1 MHTFHPFSWTRLGRS
16 RWWRVGLQCLIC
28 LSLVACSRR
37 RTLLPTLGPTPTPA
51 PASVATATLARPT
64 DAPSVSASPTAGATE
79 SLVPLPT
86 ATLAPTTSVAP
97 VPAFGMLAVVPDAS
111 RSTSDVGAIEA
122 VAGTGARYIRIALEW
137 AIAEP
142 SAGQLSFSTKN
153 DSVIA
158 DVESAGLRLF
168 PTLYVGRGWMNGNP
182 PSAQDGGSRSF
193 PPNDLG
199 MSWSDSYGYSQSYY
213 DFVYQFISHY
223 QGHFDYVAIENE
235 ANSKL
240 FWGGTVEE
248 YVRLLQTAY
257 LAIHAADPNV
267 KVVDSGMVSG
277 TWGLC
282 AAADYI
288 DSGQMS
294 REAALQLALDYY
306 SAETATTGRFNSTT
320 QIEQALS
327 QERVQEQC
335 RRYEYILDHA
345 GGAVDAINFHFYEDY
360 RALHIVTDWIR
371 SRMTAAGYSAGL
383 VTHELGQRGPDTTY
397 AEGAGQAI
405 SVFKKLVTGAS
416 LGLEVMI
423 WFSADTINTDAPSPD
438 KVGLFNSDG
447 GARPAAQTY
456 KHVAETLGAGYHL
469 SKAVAVGPALYH
481 YVFVNTAGN
490 SILEA
495 LWVEGAG
502 QVVALSAPS
511 GYTTASVID
520 YLGQIQ
526 PTTADNGQ
534 ITLTL
539 SDAPVWVVWQ

>member
-1 MHTFHPFSWTRLGRS
+1 M
-16 RWWRVGLQCLIC
+16 
-28 LSLVACSRR
+28 SLAACARR
-37 RTLLPTLGPTPTPA
+37 PTPLPTLGPTPTLNPEIA
-51 PASVATATLARPT
+51 ATATVTQPT
-64 DAPSVSASPTAGATE
+64 ATLVASTSVSPTPKPTE

-86 ATLAPTTSVAP
+86 ATLAQPVTSFAP

-111 RSTSDVGAIEA
+111 RSTSDAGAIEA
-122 VAGTGARYIRIALEW
+122 VAGSGARYIRIALEW

-142 SAGQLSFSTKN
+142 EQGQLSFNTKN
-153 DSVIA
+153 DNIIEE
-158 DVESAGLRLF
+158 VEAAGLRLF
-168 PTLYVGRGWMNGNP
+168 PTLYVGRGWMNGTP

-199 MSWSDSYGYSQSYY
+199 LIWNATYGYSQSYY
-213 DFVYQFISHY
+213 DFVYQFIRHY

-240 FWGGTVEE
+240 FWGGTEAE

-257 LAIHAADPNV
+257 LAIRAADPGV

-282 AAADYI
+282 AASDYI
-288 DSGQMS
+288 DSGQLS
-294 REAALQLALDYY
+294 REAALQLALEYY
-306 SAETATTGRFNSTT
+306 SAEAANAGRFASTT

-360 RALHIVTDWIR
+360 RALHIVTDWIQ
-371 SRMTAAGYSAGL
+371 SRMAAAGYSAGL
-383 VTHELGQRGPDTTY
+383 VTHEMGQRGPDTAY
-397 AEGAGQAI
+397 AEGAGQAV

-423 WFSADTINTDAPSPD
+423 WFSADTINTSAPSPD
-438 KVGLFNSDG
+438 KVGLFNPDG
-447 GARPAAQTY
+447 GPRPAAQTY
-456 KHVAETLGAGYHL
+456 KYVSETLGAGYRF
-469 SKAVAVGPALYH
+469 SEAVAVGPALYH
-481 YVFVNTAGN
+481 YVFVDGTGQPT
-490 SILEA
+490 LEA
-495 LWVEGAG
+495 LWVEGVG
-502 QVVALSAPS
+502 QIVTLTAPP
-511 GYTTASVID
+511 GFTTALVTD
-520 YLGQIQ
+520 YLGHPQSVI
-526 PTTADNGQ
+526 TTNGQ

-539 SDAPVWVVWQ
+539 TDAPLWVIWQ